1 MVLPLNV
8 WKDWYISD
16 CVTDTGGGSSWGT
29 PTFKKR
35 KTKGLVNIQ
44 SAIQRI
50 RVTGQGV
57 IPTEKSKDEMTVK
70 YSAGFLL
77 NISNWARKKKHIYMT
92 MQWLHNECEK
102 EILVISQVH
111 GRLADMPKN
120 VFTDRHFICSAY
132 YVKWMLNLAIE
143 FINTVILGS
152 LCLTATLFKL
162 LPVSR
167 DQHKIS
173 TAKSNSITRSRS

>member
-1 MVLPLNV
+1 MISNVSPPWHSHVIRELWMVLPLNV

-111 GRLADMPKN
+111 GRLADMPKKC
-120 VFTDRHFICSAY
+120 VYRQAFHLLR
-132 YVKWMLNLAIE
+132 L
-143 FINTVILGS
+143 
-152 LCLTATLFKL
+152 LCKVDA
-162 LPVSR
+162 
-167 DQHKIS
+167 
-173 TAKSNSITRSRS
+173 